1 MDKDKIIITKKFQL
15 DKVRERQ
22 KKQLK
27 KKAAKTYYA
36 PTGTEILANMVEY
49 QNKELLDR
57 IVEYKEMPDEDAQN
71 LFRLFWNPSYWIP
84 KPTVDDNK

>member
-1 MDKDKIIITKKFQL
+1 
-15 DKVRERQ
+15 
-22 KKQLK
+22 
-27 KKAAKTYYA
+27 
-36 PTGTEILANMVEY
+36 MVEY